1 MRSLE
6 ITERKAGRVTVLS
19 LTGRLSVDEEPVFKQ
34 AVSTLLEA
42 GCVLLVLNLAAV
54 SMIDSAG
61 LGALV
66 AACVKARR
74 RHGDVKLVQMTP
86 RNDHAMRITRLDAVF
101 ERFESEAEAVK
112 SFENRP

>member
-34 AVSTLLEA
+34 AVSTLLEG

-54 SMIDSAG
+54 SMI
-61 LGALV
+61 GAKPPSCGV
-66 AACVKARR
+66 IERK
-74 RHGDVKLVQMTP
+74 
-86 RNDHAMRITRLDAVF
+86 TR
-101 ERFESEAEAVK
+101 
-112 SFENRP
+112 